1 MRKNVAA
8 LALLP
13 LSAGCG
19 KKDDAVRVA
28 PSATALA
35 VSSAS
40 WTGPDGALDG
50 SLHGAAT
57 HFAIDPTSTSHI
69 DMPGDVEHLV
79 ADTTAAAG
87 TLDVVL
93 TDLGQTR
100 GLVRIDLA
108 TLTTSTFHNAHDADQ
123 TKHAR
128 TWLEAVVDGKTN
140 EAMRWADFAIRS
152 VDGLSA
158 TDVSKV
164 PAAKDGADEVRRVS
178 AVVHGDLL
186 VHGHQVARDDAVEVT
201 FRYPAGAPAD
211 GKPARVEIKS
221 TRAMHV
227 VLKEHAVEPR
237 DPVGTVLG
245 WTDQLLSKVAR
256 TADVTV
262 SLAAIPAP

>member
-1 MRKNVAA
+1 MRKDVAA

-19 KKDDAVRVA
+19 KKGDAVQVA
-28 PSATALA
+28 PSATSLA

-40 WTGPDGALDG
+40 
-50 SLHGAAT
+50 AAAAST
-57 HFAIDPTSTSHI
+57 HFVMDPRSSSHV
-69 DMPGDVEHLV
+69 DMPGDVEHIV

-93 TDLGQTR
+93 SDLGQTR
-100 GLVRIDLA
+100 GLVRVDLA
-108 TLTTSTFHNAHDADQ
+108 TLTTSTFHSSRDVDQ

-158 TDVSKV
+158 TDIAKV
-164 PAAKDGADEVRRVS
+164 PAARDGADDVRRVS
-178 AVVHGDLL
+178 AIVHGDLL
-186 VHGHQVARDDAVEVT
+186 VHGHQVAKDGAVEVT

-211 GKPARVEIKS
+211 SKPARVEIKS
-221 TRAMHV
+221 TQAMHV
-227 VLKEHAVEPR
+227 VLKEHEVEPR
-237 DPVGTVLG
+237 DPVGQLLG
-245 WTDQLLSKVAR
+245 WTTQLVSKVAR

-262 SLAAIPAP
+262 SLAAVPAP